1 MKKSYTSPLIELQ
14 RAMLYEL
21 LSSSDNNG
29 FDLVDN
35 EGTSFEDWADEDWTE

>member
-1 MKKSYTSPLIELQ
+1 MKASYTSPLIELQ

-21 LSSSDNNG
+21 LSSSDSFG

-35 EGTSFEDWADEDWTE
+35 EGTSFEDWTE